1 LLPAFLCGTG
11 GVKFPPTAFAVTQIP
26 QENSGLPSGN
36 AVTLL
41 ASGPEGQ
48 AIIAKMETGMMFR
61 GAGLFRER
69 RIKITVGID
78 FVGGGLPGTFNE
90 RAKLRTSRR

>member
-1 LLPAFLCGTG
+1 
-11 GVKFPPTAFAVTQIP
+11 VKFAPTPFAVTQIP
-26 QENSGLPSGN
+26 KENSGLPSGN
-36 AVTLL
+36 AVAFL
-41 ASGPEGQ
+41 ASAPERQ

-69 RIKITVGID
+69 GIKITVGID
-78 FVGGGLPGTFNE
+78 FVGGALPGTFNE